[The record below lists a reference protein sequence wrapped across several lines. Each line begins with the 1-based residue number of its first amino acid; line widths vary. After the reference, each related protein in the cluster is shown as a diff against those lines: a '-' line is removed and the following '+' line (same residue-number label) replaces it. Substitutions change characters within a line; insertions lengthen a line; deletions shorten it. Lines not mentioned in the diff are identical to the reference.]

1 MKKAKSERLNSAGWQ
16 VGTAAEFLGLTDEE
30 AALIEMKLSLA
41 RSIKER
47 RLAKNF
53 TQADLAGELRTSQSR
68 IAKIEAADSTVSM
81 DLLVRSLL
89 ALGASQQDVG
99 RIIGRSTALPVA

>member
-1 MKKAKSERLNSAGWQ
+1 MKKAKIERLNIAGWQ

-41 RSIKER
+41 RSVKEL
-47 RLAKNF
+47 RLAKNL
-53 TQADLAGELRTSQSR
+53 TQADLAGELRSSQSR

-81 DLLVRSLL
+81 ELLVRSLL